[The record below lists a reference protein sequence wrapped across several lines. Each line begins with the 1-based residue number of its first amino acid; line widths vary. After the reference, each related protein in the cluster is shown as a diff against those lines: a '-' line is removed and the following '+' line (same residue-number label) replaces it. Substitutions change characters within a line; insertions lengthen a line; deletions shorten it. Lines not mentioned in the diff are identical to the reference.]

1 MHAEEHVEALL
12 ENVNG
17 LVGTLHEV
25 YEVARDYANDELRHE
40 PTEQILARARMVLKE
55 HGVEV

>member
-40 PTEQILARARMVLKE
+40 PTEQILERARMVLKE